1 MRRIWLS
8 IKMAEEAVA
17 DKEKLEAL
25 AFAVFIKTKFVSSVF
40 NDATIRRCNKVFGM
54 GSTKSSRLIN
64 NGLKYGYLIRSG
76 KDIIATKI
84 RGKGLNNKLFFNPD
98 AVYSM
103 SHLMDKIRETVLLNK
118 IKKQSWVLDTIN
130 KAKHPTSLTE
140 HRKTIRKRYAR
151 TMIANDGISIKRIM
165 QVTNTKKYRAKRI
178 VKSLVKSMQVSM
190 TIRFV
195 NTDIDADGFDH
206 RMANENSIDSN
217 VYLKII
223 NIPTEENGQTGNKD
237 IVCYQLPNSY
247 KYTSNTIKY
256 VW

>member
-1 MRRIWLS
+1 
-8 IKMAEEAVA
+8 MAEEAVA

-84 RGKGLNNKLFFNPD
+84 RDKGLNNKLFFNPD

-118 IKKQSWVLDTIN
+118 IKKQS
-130 KAKHPTSLTE
+130 
-140 HRKTIRKRYAR
+140 
-151 TMIANDGISIKRIM
+151 
-165 QVTNTKKYRAKRI
+165 
-178 VKSLVKSMQVSM
+178 
-190 TIRFV
+190 
-195 NTDIDADGFDH
+195 
-206 RMANENSIDSN
+206 
-217 VYLKII
+217 
-223 NIPTEENGQTGNKD
+223 
-237 IVCYQLPNSY
+237 
-247 KYTSNTIKY
+247 
-256 VW
+256 